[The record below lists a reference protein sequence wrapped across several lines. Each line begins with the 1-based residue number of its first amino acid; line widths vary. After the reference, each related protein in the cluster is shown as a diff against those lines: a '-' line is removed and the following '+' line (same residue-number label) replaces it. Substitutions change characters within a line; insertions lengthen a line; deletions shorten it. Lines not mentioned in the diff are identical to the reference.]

1 MTKIIVDS
9 NILFSAML
17 NINSRIGQILING
30 QEFFDFYAPKYVKT
44 EIFEHQDKIKRIA
57 GLTSEEFLEV
67 YELVLKNVTIL
78 NHSILPRKDYKR
90 ALEYCQHIDLDD
102 TIFVSFSEYLKAKL
116 WTGDKKLIE
125 GLKKKNFTRTITTEI
140 LYKEFIEKRKL
151 QN

>member
-90 ALEYCQHIDLDD
+90 AFEYCQHIDLDD